1 MKHWVLVLLLFS
13 CIVKADFNHTGD
25 LQLHLLNGDQR
36 SQAFVMSLTT
46 EAGAYLF
53 QVGTQSARLPS
64 PPQKYSLSL
73 VLQQDREVWVTDFAN
88 QALQAFTLT
97 IANYQFSLKQDP
109 IATNARGR
117 FVLQIGEESYYFG
130 RGPAQINF
138 LLNENGITEI
148 EIRGMFKPRR

>member
-73 VLQQDREVWVTDFAN
+73 VLQQDSDVWETDNEN
-88 QALQAFTLT
+88 QPLQA
-97 IANYQFSLKQDP
+97 
-109 IATNARGR
+109 
-117 FVLQIGEESYYFG
+117 
-130 RGPAQINF
+130 
-138 LLNENGITEI
+138 
-148 EIRGMFKPRR
+148 

>member
-53 QVGTQSARLPS
+53 QVGTQSVRLPS